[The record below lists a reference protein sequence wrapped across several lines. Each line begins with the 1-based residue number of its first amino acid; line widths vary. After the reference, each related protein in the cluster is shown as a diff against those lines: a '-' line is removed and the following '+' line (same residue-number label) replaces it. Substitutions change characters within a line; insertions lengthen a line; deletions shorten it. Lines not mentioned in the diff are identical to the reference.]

1 MKVDAAFPDK
11 VVRSL
16 EDAVERIGLGD
27 GMTVSFHHHLREGDR
42 VLLAVL
48 EAVRKKGIRSLTLC
62 ASSLMRCHDGLIDF
76 LRDGT
81 VIRVDSS
88 GLRGRLGQFVRQ
100 GGMKQPVILRSHGGR
115 ARAVADGERAID
127 IAFIAASAS
136 DIYGNANGV
145 QGDNAFGSL
154 GYGIWD
160 SFQAK
165 KTVIVTDHLS
175 QSLLPYI
182 SISQSHTDCIAVVD
196 SIGNRGLLKAGA
208 LAEKSDPLSTVIAK
222 NVATLLL
229 ATGIA
234 RNGSSIQMGSGGVSL
249 KVIRYLKEAF
259 LERGW
264 RFRHAVGG
272 ITGGLLN
279 ALEEG
284 WIEALMDVQSFDPAA
299 AVSILR
305 NRNHHEIDVNTYANP
320 DNPSNMVNDLDIA
333 ILSALEIDLDWN
345 INVLTGSDGVLMG
358 AIGGHPDVAEASKLT
373 IVVAP
378 LIRERIPIV
387 VDRVRTVV
395 TPGKDIDIFVCDWG
409 IAVKEEREDI
419 RRSLTEKGIRFHTM
433 KELFEKA
440 TRLVGQVKKEET
452 GGRPVA
458 WVQDRRGRVLS
469 EIYESE
475 TSGGEH
481 R

>member
-1 MKVDAAFPDK
+1 
-11 VVRSL
+11 
-16 EDAVERIGLGD
+16 
-27 GMTVSFHHHLREGDR
+27 
-42 VLLAVL
+42 
-48 EAVRKKGIRSLTLC
+48 
-62 ASSLMRCHDGLIDF
+62 
-76 LRDGT
+76 
-81 VIRVDSS
+81 
-88 GLRGRLGQFVRQ
+88 
-100 GGMKQPVILRSHGGR
+100 
-115 ARAVADGERAID
+115 
-127 IAFIAASAS
+127 
-136 DIYGNANGV
+136 
-145 QGDNAFGSL
+145 
-154 GYGIWD
+154 
-160 SFQAK
+160 
-165 KTVIVTDHLS
+165 
-175 QSLLPYI
+175 
-182 SISQSHTDCIAVVD
+182 
-196 SIGNRGLLKAGA
+196 
-208 LAEKSDPLSTVIAK
+208 
-222 NVATLLL
+222 
-229 ATGIA
+229 
-234 RNGSSIQMGSGGVSL
+234 
-249 KVIRYLKEAF
+249 
-259 LERGW
+259 
-264 RFRHAVGG
+264 
-272 ITGGLLN
+272 
-279 ALEEG
+279 
-284 WIEALMDVQSFDPAA
+284 MDVQSFDSAA

-345 INVLTGSDGVLMG
+345 VNVLTGSDGVLMG